1 MWIYMEI
8 PSLGGNFLF
17 STFFGCAYLILC
29 STKLKHHYLCRYKDG
44 KEPIPQD
51 GIYKGLSVILDL
63 HTDFLATS
71 SVDED
76 FHGFVGSGFPI
87 KISFP
92 I

>member
-1 MWIYMEI
+1 M
-8 PSLGGNFLF
+8 LF
-17 STFFGCAYLILC
+17 
-29 STKLKHHYLCRYKDG
+29 RYKDG